1 MKKVIRFIKYILA
14 HLGASLVAY
23 LFTYVIN
30 MLILDLT
37 PLVKYEYE
45 DLRQLVRHVI
55 AAVIF
60 LLVMLLKPLIDQIH
74 ISAKKQDELKRIY
87 VSKTGW
93 LCVTFVVYLLLV
105 YFTPIGWFEL
115 TYAPFVIFE
124 YISSH
129 FLLAMLYALIAY
141 SLVMIVANI
150 LLYLKGLEKLPDEEE
165 CVDKPGQPEYET

>member
-1 MKKVIRFIKYILA
+1 MKKVIRFLKYILA

-37 PLVKYEYE
+37 PLVQYEYE
-45 DLRQLVRHVI
+45 DLRQLVCHVI

-74 ISAKKQDELKRIY
+74 ISVKKQDELKRIY
-87 VSKTGW
+87 VSKTRW

-141 SLVMIVANI
+141 CLVMIVANI

-165 CVDKPGQPEYET
+165 SVD